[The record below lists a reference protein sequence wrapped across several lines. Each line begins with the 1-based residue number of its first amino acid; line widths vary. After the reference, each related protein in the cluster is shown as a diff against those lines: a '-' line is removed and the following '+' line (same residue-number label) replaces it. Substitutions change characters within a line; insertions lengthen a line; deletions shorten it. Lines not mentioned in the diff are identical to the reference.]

1 MWFSSLIF
9 GLEEMLSILE
19 IIWYAC
25 ILGISG
31 NFVKLHL
38 VKNMR

>member
-1 MWFSSLIF
+1 VYVVLFE
-9 GLEEMLSILE
+9 GMLSILE

-31 NFVKLHL
+31 NSVKLHL
-38 VKNMR
+38 AKYIK